1 MGILGFGLKVA
12 KTIKSVKPGTTFK
25 GGKTVKQWQSD
36 ITNKK
41 FHDAI
46 RGAGAQ
52 ITGKLK
58 KTAAELE
65 KLTKT
70 LKKQKKIYQC
80 LKKVKLLKKVWVNLD
95 LAGKNNGKPKMATYD
110 RKFKKTS
117 KK

>member
-1 MGILGFGLKVA
+1 MFARWLLPKAVKKGVEVI
-12 KTIKSVKPGTTFK
+12 TSVKPGTKT
-25 GGKTVKQWQSD
+25 GGKTVQEWKSAV
-36 ITNKK
+36 TNKK

-70 LKKQKKIYQC
+70 LKKQKKI
-80 LKKVKLLKKVWVNLD
+80 LD
-95 LAGKNNGKPKMATYD
+95 D
-110 RKFKKTS
+110 
-117 KK
+117 